1 MMINKFCVNDKC
13 YIVIELMFLKEL
25 ILTKEAHQESDIC
38 RYWNFLGKEFKFV
51 SQVCNECYVLMTSIN
66 LSNIYMLKVN
76 GTHYHFIINRISKSD
91 AVNLLESAGLI
102 EESGVLKNKKNIK
115 NLLPYIKWV
124 KKL

>member
-25 ILTKEAHQESDIC
+25 ILIKEAHQESDIC

-51 SQVCNECYVLMTSIN
+51 AQVCNECYVLMTSIN

-76 GTHYHFIINRISKSD
+76 GTHYHFIINGISKSD

>member
-25 ILTKEAHQESDIC
+25 ILIKEAHQESDIC

-51 SQVCNECYVLMTSIN
+51 SHVCNECYVLMKSIN

-76 GTHYHFIINRISKSD
+76 GAHYHFIINGISKSD

>member
-25 ILTKEAHQESDIC
+25 ILIKEAHQESDIC

-76 GTHYHFIINRISKSD
+76 GTHYHFIINGISKSD

>member
-1 MMINKFCVNDKC
+1 
-13 YIVIELMFLKEL
+13 MF
-25 ILTKEAHQESDIC
+25 
-38 RYWNFLGKEFKFV
+38 
-51 SQVCNECYVLMTSIN
+51 
-66 LSNIYMLKVN
+66 KVN
-76 GTHYHFIINRISKSD
+76 GTHYHFIINGISKSD

>member
-1 MMINKFCVNDKC
+1 MLCCDRIDVSEGTDINKRSPPREW
-13 YIVIELMFLKEL
+13 YL
-25 ILTKEAHQESDIC
+25 SR

-51 SQVCNECYVLMTSIN
+51 SHVCNECYVLMKSIN

-76 GTHYHFIINRISKSD
+76 GAHYHFIINGISKSD